1 MNILPFVAIFLII
14 ITLSWNGLFSS
25 YKITASTETFLS
37 SYMATHRDIRNQSEK
52 KSYLAKNPP
61 KKETNKTAPKKIH
74 KTQKNT
80 QAKKFVSSREKL
92 SSENAALNISCLFK
106 GKDSKIEETLIALIE
121 ELYHDSPFYKE
132 ASRKSEHLAKILVS
146 AIIENG
152 KKIEKQP
159 ISFQDIVLE
168 SKELQDV
175 WYKMLRGCSYF
186 NLKTKEGWPPL
197 TKFVIIHQDK
207 ERKPICFKQAPP
219 ELLKAYFG
227 KEPADAIL
235 QEEQKRHLSPEI
247 SHSLLD
253 EKTLAPILT
262 QFGISNTKDHLQFIA
277 HKKTKETILSTD
289 NKTQIALEIDLPPQK
304 L

>member
-25 YKITASTETFLS
+25 YKITASTETFLT
-37 SYMATHRDIRNQSEK
+37 SYMAIHRDIRNQSEK

-61 KKETNKTAPKKIH
+61 KEKKPDPLKKDPKPPKPKKFP
-74 KTQKNT
+74 NT
-80 QAKKFVSSREKL
+80 REKL
-92 SSENAALNISCLFK
+92 TSENATLNISCLFK
-106 GKDSKIEETLIALIE
+106 GGDSKIEETLIALIE
-121 ELYHDSPFYKE
+121 EYYQDAPFYKE
-132 ASRKSEHLAKILVS
+132 ASRKFDHLARVLVA
-146 AIIENG
+146 AIIETG
-152 KKIEKQP
+152 KKIENKT
-159 ISFQDIVLE
+159 ITFQEIVLE

-186 NLKTKEGWPPL
+186 NLKTKEGWPPFAKCV
-197 TKFVIIHQDK
+197 TIHKDK

-219 ELLKAYFG
+219 QLLKAYFG
-227 KEPADAIL
+227 KEASDAIL

-253 EKTLAPILT
+253 EKTLSPILT
-262 QFGISNTKDHLQFIA
+262 QFGISNTKNHLQFIA
-277 HKKTKETILSTD
+277 HKKTKETILSSD
-289 NKTQIALEIDLPPQK
+289 NKTQIALELDLPPQK